1 MRYNAAM
8 TAMTGSVR
16 LEKDGAIAWVIFDHE
31 ARRNALTLAMWQQIP
46 EVVAQIANDN
56 AIRVAVMRGAGDVAF
71 VSGADISQFTEAR
84 MGDAARVYDE
94 ANSAAFSALSN
105 LEKPLLAAVH
115 GFCVG
120 GGLAI
125 AATADLRYSA
135 DDGRF
140 GIPAVKLGIGY
151 PLGGVEKLANIV
163 GLSRAKE
170 MLFTGRRFTA
180 QEALAL
186 GLINGVHNKAELLP
200 KVRELALSI
209 AENAPLS
216 VRNVK
221 RCAIQLE
228 KPAADRDLALV
239 QAGID
244 ACFHSKDYAE
254 GVAAF
259 LEKRPAKFQGD

>member
-1 MRYNAAM
+1 MA
-8 TAMTGSVR
+8 GSVR
-16 LEKDGAIAWVIFDHE
+16 LEKEGSIGWVVFDQE

-46 EVVAQIANDN
+46 GVVAQVEADDS
-56 AIRVAVMRGAGDVAF
+56 IRVAVMRGAGEVAF

-94 ANSAAFSALSN
+94 ANDRAFTALSN
-105 LEKPLLAAVH
+105 LGKPLIAAVH

-151 PLGGVEKLANIV
+151 PIEGVEKLSRIV
-163 GLSRAKE
+163 GMSRAKE
-170 MLFTGRRFTA
+170 IMFTGRRFTA
-180 QEALAL
+180 EEALAL
-186 GLINGVHNKAELLP
+186 GLINGMFEKAELLS
-200 KVRELALSI
+200 KVREIAQSI
-209 AENAPLS
+209 ADNAPLS
-216 VRNVK
+216 VRAVK
-221 RCAIQLE
+221 RCAIELE
-228 KPAADRDLALV
+228 KPTADRDAAAV
-239 QAGID
+239 QRAID
-244 ACFHSKDYAE
+244 ACFNSADYAE

-259 LEKRPAKFQGD
+259 LEKRAAQFTGK